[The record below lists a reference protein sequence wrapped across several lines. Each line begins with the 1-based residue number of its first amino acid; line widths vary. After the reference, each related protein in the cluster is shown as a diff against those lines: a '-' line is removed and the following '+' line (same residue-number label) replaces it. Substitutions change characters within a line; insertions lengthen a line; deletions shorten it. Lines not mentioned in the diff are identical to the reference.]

1 MRVIFLL
8 LFLLAGCTST
18 QIDRGADRTRNVIGD
33 SVYHT
38 TRLVGHTANKIGD
51 IIGLDQPEDPVE
63 EMEDRRWQLC
73 VAHPCEYKE
82 QCARLY
88 PGAFMSPSCKVAK
101 RQGREP
107 RVFGP
112 QRPADNATNSELYRI
127 IKRQC
132 PDEKGDIARWECI
145 AEFFDEEEIPK

>member
-8 LFLLAGCTST
+8 LFLLVGCASYEQAGEKVGQAFYKAAKGTVVST
-18 QIDRGADRTRNVIGD
+18 GKVIN
-33 SVYHT
+33 T
-38 TRLVGHTANKIGD
+38 TAD
-51 IIGLDQPEDPVE
+51 IIGIELPEDPRDVVNS
-63 EMEDRRWQLC
+63 RRWQLC

-82 QCARLY
+82 QCARFY

-132 PDEKGDIARWECI
+132 PDEKGETARWECI